1 MPPRKKNPI
10 TDPTGEKAATKATQE
25 ADKRVRERLRA
36 RFSNYQPPTQL
47 QETAQKIAQTTKNI
61 EDTAKTVNT
70 KIGAEINSIG
80 NVVESIGLTS
90 TGKTVQT
97 IKSHD
102 AYGGLSLPTFEPQS
116 FLAGDLFVNSSAL
129 PRTSK
134 LEADAIVESI
144 EEKRQTLRVVGANLD
159 LNTDVLKTG
168 VKSEKMT
175 QAAIDYGIAKV
186 NTETKLTQ
194 FETAEVQYEIGLT
207 KLDQTHEKLVHEQV
221 TLEGLRN
228 ETDQRKRF
236 WQEKYA
242 LGESRIKQVQL
253 AKYQLDAK
261 IGAIEVEGETAE

>member
-1 MPPRKKNPI
+1 MPPKKNPI
-10 TDPTGEKAATKATQE
+10 TDPTGEKASAKTAQE
-25 ADKRVRERLRA
+25 ADKRTRQRLKSKGDNQA
-36 RFSNYQPPTQL
+36 TTL
-47 QETAQKIAQTTKNI
+47 QKAAQKIADTTKNV
-61 EDTAKTVNT
+61 EASPKNVTTV
-70 KIGAEINSIG
+70 IGTVTNSFG
-80 NVVESIGLTS
+80 NVVESILIAPS
-90 TGKTVQT
+90 KTATT

-116 FLAGDLFVNSSAL
+116 FLAGDLFVDSSTL

-186 NTETKLTQ
+186 NTDTKLTQ

-207 KLDQTHEKLVHEQV
+207 KLDQTREKLVHEQV

>member
-1 MPPRKKNPI
+1 MPPKKNPI
-10 TDPTGEKAATKATQE
+10 TDPTGEKATAKAARS
-25 ADKRVRERLRA
+25 ADKKARERLKS
-36 RFSNYQPPTQL
+36 RFSGESASQL
-47 QETAQKIAQTTKNI
+47 KDTAQKIAENTSSVG
-61 EDTAKTVNT
+61 DTAKTVT
-70 KIGAEINSIG
+70 TAVSTVSNSLG
-80 NVVESIGLTS
+80 NVAESVGLIP
-90 TGKTVQT
+90 TGKTSQT
-97 IKSHD
+97 IKTHD
-102 AYGGLSLPTFEPQS
+102 AYGGLSLPVFEPQQ
-116 FLAGDLFVNSSAL
+116 FIAGDLFADSSTL

-175 QAAIDYGIAKV
+175 QAAIDYGTSRV
-186 NTETKLTQ
+186 NTDTKLTQ
-194 FETAEVQYEIGLT
+194 FETAQVQYEIGLT
-207 KLDQTHEKLVHEQV
+207 KLDQTREKLSHEQV

-236 WQEKYA
+236 WYEKYN

-261 IGAIEVEGETAE
+261 IGAIEVEGEVAE

>member
-1 MPPRKKNPI
+1 MPKKKNPI
-10 TDPTGEKAATKATQE
+10 TDPTGEKAAAQATQE

-36 RFSNYQPPTQL
+36 RFVNNQPPTQL
-47 QETAQKIAQTTKNI
+47 QETVKKIADTTKNI
-61 EDTAKTVNT
+61 GDTTKTVT
-70 KIGAEINSIG
+70 TAIGTVTNSIG
-80 NVVESIGLTS
+80 NVAESIGIAP
-90 TGKTVQT
+90 TGKTAQT
-97 IKSHD
+97 IKSHN
-102 AYGGLSLPTFEPQS
+102 AYGGLSLSTFEPQN
-116 FLAGDLFVNSSAL
+116 FLANDLFQDSSTL

-144 EEKRQTLRVVGANLD
+144 QEKRQTLRVVGANLD

-186 NTETKLTQ
+186 NTDTKLTQ

-261 IGAIEVEGETAE
+261 IGAIEVEGEAAE

>member
-36 RFSNYQPPTQL
+36 RFVNNQSPTQL
-47 QETAQKIAQTTKNI
+47 QETVKKIADTTQNVG
-61 EDTAKTVNT
+61 DAAKTVNAG
-70 KIGAEINSIG
+70 IGTVTNSFSNIA
-80 NVVESIGLTS
+80 ESIPVIA
-90 TGKTVQT
+90 TGKTAQT

-102 AYGGLSLPTFEPQS
+102 AYGGLSLTIFEPQN
-116 FLAGDLFVNSSAL
+116 FLAGDLFIDSSTL

-175 QAAIDYGIAKV
+175 QAAIDYGVAKV
-186 NTETKLTQ
+186 NTDTKLTQ
-194 FETAEVQYEIGLT
+194 FETAKVQYEIGLT
-207 KLDQTHEKLVHEQV
+207 KLDQTHEKLFHEQV

>member
-1 MPPRKKNPI
+1 MPPKKNPI
-10 TDPTGEKAATKATQE
+10 TDPTGEKAAIKAALE
-25 ADKRVRERLRA
+25 ADKRTRQRLK
-36 RFSNYQPPTQL
+36 SKSSSEQSTTQL
-47 QETAQKIAQTTKNI
+47 QKTTQKIADTTKNVG
-61 EDTAKTVNT
+61 DTVKTVT
-70 KIGAEINSIG
+70 TGIGTVTNSLG
-80 NVVESIGLTS
+80 NIAESIPIAP
-90 TGKTVQT
+90 TGKTTQT

-102 AYGGLSLPTFEPQS
+102 AYGGLSLTIFEPQS
-116 FLAGDLFVNSSAL
+116 FLAGDLFADSSTL

-134 LEADAIVESI
+134 SEADAIVESI

-186 NTETKLTQ
+186 NTDTKLTQ

-207 KLDQTHEKLVHEQV
+207 KLDQTREKLLNEQV

-228 ETDQRKRF
+228 ETDQRRRF

-261 IGAIEVEGETAE
+261 IGAIEVEGDTAE

>member
-1 MPPRKKNPI
+1 MPPKKNPI
-10 TDPTGEKAATKATQE
+10 TDPTGEKAAVKAAQE
-25 ADKRVRERLRA
+25 ADKRTKQRLKSKGDSQA
-36 RFSNYQPPTQL
+36 TTL
-47 QETAQKIAQTTKNI
+47 QKAAQKIADTTKNV
-61 EDTAKTVNT
+61 EDTAKTVT
-70 KIGAEINSIG
+70 TTIGTVTNSFG
-80 NVVESIGLTS
+80 NVTESIPVS
-90 TGKTVQT
+90 FSGKTAQT

-102 AYGGLSLPTFEPQS
+102 AYGGLSLSTFEAQS
-116 FLAGDLFVNSSAL
+116 FLAGDLFADSSTL

-186 NTETKLTQ
+186 NTDNKLTQ
-194 FETAEVQYEIGLT
+194 FETAEVQYEIGSI
-207 KLDQTHEKLVHEQV
+207 KLEQTREKLVHEQV
-221 TLEGLRN
+221 TLSGLKN